1 MPPYASIDLP
11 PIRQAP
17 PRRVSVAAHATP
29 ATPREAATVS
39 AVDPRFVR
47 AFRAEFR
54 GVATLLRRL
63 GVRPGDVED
72 VTQELFLTVHRRWS
86 DYDPARPVRPWLRAF
101 AVRAAADYR
110 QLARVRR
117 ERADDALDPT
127 DESDGADTQLEA
139 RERRRAVMEA
149 LDALAPER
157 RDVLVLVD
165 LEEAPV
171 PEAAEALGVP
181 LNTAYSRLREARKDF
196 AAAVKRQHLR
206 QGGAP

>member
-1 MPPYASIDLP
+1 MCPATDTPA
-11 PIRQAP
+11 IRQAR
-17 PRRVSVAAHATP
+17 PRRDSFAAHAP
-29 ATPREAATVS
+29 LPREPSPVS
-39 AVDPRFVR
+39 AIDPRFVQ

-72 VTQELFLTVHRRWS
+72 VTQELFLTVHRRWA

-117 ERADDALDPT
+117 ERSDDTLDPT
-127 DESDGADTQLEA
+127 DEAAGADAQIEA
-139 RERRRAVMEA
+139 RDQRRAVMEA

-165 LEEAPV
+165 LEESPV

-196 AAAVKRQHLR
+196 AAAVRRNRLR
-206 QGGAP
+206 QGETP